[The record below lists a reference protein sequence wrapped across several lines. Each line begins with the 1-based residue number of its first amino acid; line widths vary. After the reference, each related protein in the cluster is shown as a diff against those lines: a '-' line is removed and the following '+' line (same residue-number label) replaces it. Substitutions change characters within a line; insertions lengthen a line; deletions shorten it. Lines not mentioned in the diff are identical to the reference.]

1 MRFVDVVELRGRSP
15 EHFKQRKSISTALEG
30 MLLLLLQQV
39 SEDSSAQQD
48 MTTAFAVR
56 FDQGFARLLAQ
67 FPLELA
73 FRIKFY
79 RRS

>member
-1 MRFVDVVELRGRSP
+1 
-15 EHFKQRKSISTALEG
+15 